1 MNQPVFDEGK
11 LQTIIGTGVVVIIA
25 GIKSLKVQAPCGDDR
40 HICMNTITASNT
52 RTKTTDYGDNIMLQD
67 HMRGQDNMRKQ

>member
-25 GIKSLKVQAPCGDDR
+25 ELKSLKVQAPCGDVR
-40 HICMNTITASNT
+40 HICTDTNTASNT
-52 RTKTTDYGDNIMLQD
+52 RTNYDDTPMLQD
-67 HMRGQDNMRKQ
+67 NIRGQDNMWEE